1 MSSPTIANKIVTV
14 HDPNWDSF
22 AHAAHAI
29 PITYIIMNARASE
42 KMYSVHEQLYYIVHY
57 IRRKEEGK

>member
-1 MSSPTIANKIVTV
+1 MSSPAIANKIVTV

-22 AHAAHAI
+22 AHAAHASQY
-29 PITYIIMNARASE
+29 YIIMNAQASE